1 MEHFWDQAYDDLKAD
16 EHKLITLYEVILSR
30 ELGGSESTENAITA
44 NEAERRSQMERL
56 LDIGL
61 DKTAKLA
68 NVEKDIGGAIDIVL
82 SVKDAVGSAL
92 QAVPVA
98 AVAWTGV
105 FLNPINE
112 MATNRDGIIQVVR
125 NMKWYSSLS
134 KLLLDDN
141 TSGKDER
148 FAEIRGL
155 LADRILDLYKTLL
168 KYIIKSI
175 LKLDDW
181 SGSLAD
187 VTNAENSL
195 KEAANAFGVRQA
207 NSYLG
212 LLVNMHLSKEQD
224 EIVQTCYVT
233 NMAAEI
239 ESLQS
244 RKDQLLADSYKWILD
259 SQEYKDFTYWRS
271 SSSKRLLWIKA
282 DAGKGKTMLLIGIV
296 HELTSQLETHMDKLN
311 LSYFF
316 CQGTND
322 KFNTATAIVKGLM
335 WMLLRQERS
344 LIRHLET
351 LFKDGG
357 PGVFKDSNAF
367 YDLKQILGSMLEDPI
382 LKRVYLVVDA
392 LDECRREEPGLPQLL
407 ELISDFS
414 KTYKN
419 AKWLVSSRKHPE
431 IEDALVDC
439 AARTTL
445 SLELN
450 ADSVTAAVE
459 AYIKHKMS
467 DLANTYRKRFG
478 NRYPKIKGKL
488 DEVQDGIAKEVR
500 LKADGTFL
508 WVSLVFRQIEGI
520 EANKALDRIRQIPSG
535 LDEIYTQMIRHIIGL
550 HEDAEEC
557 KAVLLTMVNAYR
569 PLRLSELASLA
580 ALSDLAAHGD
590 VVNRCGFLT
599 IKEDDNTVFF
609 VHQSAKDYLTLEG
622 HNESVTSVAF
632 SPDGKTIV
640 SASDDMTVR
649 LWDAATGLHQQTLEG
664 HNESVTAVTFSPD
677 GKTIASAS
685 GDRTIRL
692 WDAATGVHQ
701 QTLKGHNYYVR
712 KVAFSPD
719 GKRIASASHDRTIR
733 LWDAATGAHQQ
744 TLEGHSSYVSAAA
757 FSPDGKR
764 IASASHDR
772 TIQLW
777 DAATGL
783 HQQTLEGHNES
794 VTSVAFSP
802 DGKTIVSASYD
813 MTVQLWDAATGLQ
826 QQTLEGHNEPVT
838 AIFSPDGK
846 TIVSASYDTTVQL
859 WDAATGAYQQTLEG
873 HSSYV
878 SAVAFSPDGKTIA
891 SASNDKTIRLWDA
904 ATGARQQ
911 TLESHS
917 DWVTIVAFSPDGK
930 RIASA
935 SDDMTVRL
943 WDAATGL
950 HQQTLEGHN
959 ESVTAVTFS
968 PDGKTIASASRD
980 KTIWLWN
987 ATTGAH
993 QQTLEG
999 HNKSV
1004 TSVAFSP
1011 DGKTIVSASD
1021 DMTVR
1026 LWDAATGLH
1035 QQTLKGHNK
1044 SVISV
1049 AFSPDGKT
1057 IASASYDK
1065 TVQLW
1070 DAATGA
1076 YQQTLE
1082 GHNEPVTAV
1091 TFSPD
1096 GKTIASASY
1105 DKTVQLWDAA
1115 TGAYQQT
1122 LEVGQTEGG

>member
-1 MEHFWDQAYDDLKAD
+1 MEHLWDQAYDDLKAD
-16 EHKLITLYEVILSR
+16 EYKLITLYEVILSR
-30 ELGGSESTENAITA
+30 KLGGSESTENAITA

-56 LDIGL
+56 LEVGL

-68 NVEKDIGGAIDIVL
+68 KVEKDIGDAINIVL

-112 MATNRDGIIQVVR
+112 IATNRDGIIQVVR

-141 TSGKDER
+141 TSEKEER
-148 FAEIRGL
+148 FAEIRCL
-155 LADRILDLYKTLL
+155 LADRILGLYKTLL

-175 LKLDDW
+175 CAYDRHPALTILRGVVKLDDW

-322 KFNTATAIVKGLM
+322 KFNTATAIVKGLI

-649 LWDAATGLHQQTLEG
+649 LWDAATGLHQQTLDG
-664 HNESVTAVTFSPD
+664 HNKSVTSVAFSPD

-685 GDRTIRL
+685 GDKTVRL
-692 WDAATGVHQ
+692 WDAATGLHQ
-701 QTLKGHNYYVR
+701 QTLEGHNDWVYA
-712 KVAFSPD
+712 VAFSPD
-719 GKRIASASHDRTIR
+719 GKRIASASRDRTIR
-733 LWDAATGAHQQ
+733 
-744 TLEGHSSYVSAAA
+744 
-757 FSPDGKR
+757 
-764 IASASHDR
+764 
-772 TIQLW
+772 LW

-783 HQQTLEGHNES
+783 HQQTLEGHNET
-794 VTSVAFSP
+794 VTS
-802 DGKTIVSASYD
+802 
-813 MTVQLWDAATGLQ
+813 
-826 QQTLEGHNEPVT
+826 
-838 AIFSPDGK
+838 
-846 TIVSASYDTTVQL
+846 
-859 WDAATGAYQQTLEG
+859 
-873 HSSYV
+873 
-878 SAVAFSPDGKTIA
+878 VAFSPDGKTIA
-891 SASNDKTIRLWDA
+891 SASGDKTVRLWDA

-917 DWVTIVAFSPDGK
+917 DWV
-930 RIASA
+930 
-935 SDDMTVRL
+935 
-943 WDAATGL
+943 
-950 HQQTLEGHN
+950 N
-959 ESVTAVTFS
+959 AVSFS
-968 PDGKTIASASRD
+968 PDGKTIASASFD
-980 KTIWLWN
+980 
-987 ATTGAH
+987 
-993 QQTLEG
+993 E
-999 HNKSV
+999 
-1004 TSVAFSP
+1004 
-1011 DGKTIVSASD
+1011 
-1021 DMTVR
+1021 TVR
-1026 LWDAATGLH
+1026 LWDATTGEH
-1035 QQTLKGHNK
+1035 QQTLVGHSNW
-1044 SVISV
+1044 VNAV

-1065 TVQLW
+1065 TIRLW
-1070 DAATGA
+1070 DATTGA
-1076 YQQTLE
+1076 HLQTLK
-1082 GHNEPVTAV
+1082 V
-1091 TFSPD
+1091 D
-1096 GKTIASASY
+1096 
-1105 DKTVQLWDAA
+1105 
-1115 TGAYQQT
+1115 
-1122 LEVGQTEGG
+1122 QTEGG